1 VGSVPSQ
8 SVESAARGIPKI
20 AEPIETPL
28 LETPP
33 FDQLW
38 QESDA
43 DACGLTC
50 VDFKEILL
58 RVGDAQNYGLPSP
71 GIASSQQ
78 RANFFRGLRLSDLAL
93 ARACAAG
100 SERAWE
106 RFLALFHQ
114 PLIRAAI
121 AITGDDS
128 LGRDLADALY
138 AELYGLTTR
147 DGKRRCPL
155 DSYTGRGSLM
165 GWLRTTL
172 AQRHVDHYR
181 RTNRE
186 FPLEDVPG
194 GEDIPSPEALS
205 EPIPSE
211 LKLLGNAVKA
221 ALRNCPAEDRFI
233 LAAYYLDERTLLQIA
248 HTLHVHEATICRK
261 LRKLTDG
268 LRKQVIHNL
277 QDAGLSKR
285 AAQEALG
292 TDPRDLDLNLRKVL
306 QFSQSEAFHEK
317 AGR

>member
-1 VGSVPSQ
+1 MGSVSSQ
-8 SVESAARGIPKI
+8 SVEGTATGIANI
-20 AEPIETPL
+20 AELLETPL
-28 LETPP
+28 LETQL
-33 FDQLW
+33 FDKLW

-43 DACGLTC
+43 AACSLTC
-50 VDFKEILL
+50 ADFKEILL

-78 RANFFRGLRLSDLAL
+78 RANFFRSLRLSDLAL

-114 PLIRAAI
+114 PLIRSAI

-155 DSYTGRGSLM
+155 DSYTGRGSLV

-186 FPLEDVPG
+186 SSLEAVPG
-194 GEDIPSPEALS
+194 GEDIPSPDLPP
-205 EPIPSE
+205 EPVPFE
-211 LKLLGNAVKA
+211 LKLLGDAVKA
-221 ALRNCPAEDRFI
+221 ALRNCPAEDRFL
-233 LAAYYLDERTLLQIA
+233 LAAYYLDQRTLLQIA
-248 HTLHVHEATICRK
+248 HAS
-261 LRKLTDG
+261 LRPRSDG
-268 LRKQVIHNL
+268 Q
-277 QDAGLSKR
+277 SK
-285 AAQEALG
+285 AA
-292 TDPRDLDLNLRKVL
+292 
-306 QFSQSEAFHEK
+306 K
-317 AGR
+317 AY